1 MYLWPASLLER
12 LLRERDGTLG
22 AATTPT
28 TTPRG
33 LRSDTEVIA
42 RARRALAGG
51 PLDDA
56 ALLGQVLS
64 LPGAPPLVAARIA
77 ESLFGRHEWFVRLAG
92 GRWELREEAP
102 APEQAT
108 MLTDVTF
115 AVVDVETTGG
125 GTTRGHRITE
135 FASVRVRAGEVGEP
149 WTTLVNPLRPIP
161 TQVMVL
167 TGITPRMV
175 AAAPTFSDV
184 APQVVSQ
191 LKGSVFAAH
200 NATFDWGFVTREVAA
215 ATGGTMD
222 GDRLCTLRLARVL
235 LPQLKRRSLDALSYY
250 FGVDNPARHRAW
262 GDALATARIL
272 SRLLGIAA
280 DLGLDSWS
288 ALSAR
293 LDRRTARARKKR
305 RAMPR
310 PVDYDISA

>member
-1 MYLWPASLLER
+1 MARGFGSNVLLAR
-12 LLRERDGTLG
+12 GAGTLG
-22 AATTPT
+22 AATIPAS
-28 TTPRG
+28 TPRG

-64 LPGAPPLVAARIA
+64 LPGAPPAVAARIA
-77 ESLFGRHEWFVRLAG
+77 ESLFGRHEWFVRIEG
-92 GRWELREEAP
+92 GRWELREEPAAP
-102 APEQAT
+102 ADAT
-108 MLTDVTF
+108 LLTEVTF

-135 FASVRVRAGEVGEP
+135 FASVPVRGGEIGEP

-161 TQVMVL
+161 SQVMAL

-175 AAAPTFSDV
+175 AAAPTFADV

-191 LKGSVFAAH
+191 LKGRVFAAH
-200 NATFDWGFVTREVAA
+200 NATFDWGFVTHEVAA

-222 GDRLCTLRLARVL
+222 GDRLCTLRLARVV

-272 SRLLGIAA
+272 ARLLGIAS
-280 DLGLDSWS
+280 DLGLDTWP

-293 LDRRTARARKKR
+293 LDRRTARARKRR

-310 PVDYDISA
+310 PLDYDISA